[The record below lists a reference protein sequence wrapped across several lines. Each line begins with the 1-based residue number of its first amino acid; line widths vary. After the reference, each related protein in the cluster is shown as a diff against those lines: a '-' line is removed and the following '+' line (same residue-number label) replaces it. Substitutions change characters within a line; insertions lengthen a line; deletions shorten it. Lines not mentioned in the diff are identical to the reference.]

1 MTIPAS
7 WRSFARALLRRHEME
22 CDMDSELEFHIA
34 ARTDHLVAMGLDR
47 AAASRQARRELGD
60 PLRWK
65 EQGREARGL
74 RVVDNVRADI
84 RYGARW
90 LRRSPGFAVAAVFS
104 IALGICANTAIFS
117 LVNALLLKLMPVDDP
132 ESLVFLS
139 RSDDRSG
146 LASSFSYPFF
156 RQLEDAHALERAVA
170 RASFEPNVEAGDAA
184 ERVSGEMVSGDY
196 FRLLGVRPHLG
207 RLFTQDDNRI
217 PGGHALVVLSYG
229 YWQRRFGGDAQV
241 VGKSI
246 RVNTHPMTIVGVTP
260 AEFTG
265 LEIGVSPDIR
275 VPIVMQAEMLNA
287 DSRLENP
294 DEWWLQIFGRVAS
307 RDALKGVPYKR
318 AGGVA
323 GAVGDTPQG
332 APTVGGL
339 GDTLQGP
346 TVGRLGD
353 TLQGAPTVGGVG
365 DTLQGVPTLVAIQQ
379 KIDGLYQR
387 SLALIP
393 NAMSQE
399 RHVIVRAGSRGQPSL
414 QNRFAKPLTV
424 LSALAAGVLLLV
436 CLNLANLMLARTV
449 ARRRE
454 LAVRLAL
461 GATRDR
467 IVVQLLVETLLIA
480 ATGGL
485 LGLILARWAAD
496 ALARVAMPAAATS
509 LLRITL
515 DWRVLAFALTLSAL
529 AGFVSGIAPAIT
541 AGHTDLASALS
552 SEGRAVA
559 GGRLFGR
566 KLLVGAQ
573 VAVSF
578 ALLTGAGLFART
590 LVNLRGLDFGF
601 ETDHL
606 LSARLDPTLSGL
618 DKQHLT
624 TFLAD
629 VNERVAAIPGV
640 RSASF
645 AAIPLLARSG
655 WGSGITLD
663 TGVHDDRPGPDRN
676 AVGPRYFTTVG
687 MTILEGRE
695 FTETDVATSP
705 KVAIVNRAFARKY
718 FDDRAIGRRIGPGGP
733 QGSADFTIVG
743 IVRNGKYADLRE
755 EIAPFWYVP
764 YQQLEPL
771 GQSDT
776 AVRISRGLLSLH
788 VRTAADPATV
798 AGAVRSTIASIDKR
812 VTLFNIRTM
821 REQISDQLT
830 LERLL
835 AVLGAAF
842 AIVAVVLA
850 ALGLYGVV
858 AYDTTM
864 RTRELGLRMALG
876 ETASGI
882 VVMILRQTAWLV
894 AVGLSAGVVLA
905 VAGVGYVRSLLYG
918 LQPTDPMVIVSA
930 AGIVVAVTTVA
941 ALVPARRATHIN
953 PIESLN

>member
-1 MTIPAS
+1 VTTLAA
-7 WRSFARALLRRHEME
+7 WRSFARALLRRREME
-22 CDMDSELEFHIA
+22 RDMDSELEFHIE

-47 AAASRQARRELGD
+47 AAASRQARLELGD

-74 RVVDNVRADI
+74 RLVDNIRADI

-90 LRRSPGFAVAAVFS
+90 LRRSPGFATAAVFS

-132 ESLVFLS
+132 HSLVFLS

-156 RQLEDAHALERAVA
+156 RQLEEAHTLEQAVA

-184 ERVSGEMVSGDY
+184 ERVSGEMVSGEY
-196 FRLLGVRPHLG
+196 FRLLGVRPSLG
-207 RLFTQDDNRI
+207 RLLTQDDNRI
-217 PGGHALVVLSYG
+217 PGGHPVAVLSYG

-241 VGKSI
+241 VGRPI

-260 AEFTG
+260 EEFTG
-265 LEIGVSPDIR
+265 LEIGISPDIR

-287 DSRLENP
+287 ESRLENP
-294 DEWWLQIFGRVAS
+294 AEWWLQVFGRVGS
-307 RDALKGVPYKR
+307 RDALKGVPYKNASVGVRGRNAR
-318 AGGVA
+318 A
-323 GAVGDTPQG
+323 
-332 APTVGGL
+332 
-339 GDTLQGP
+339 
-346 TVGRLGD
+346 
-353 TLQGAPTVGGVG
+353 VG
-365 DTLQGVPTLVAIQQ
+365 DTLQGVPTVVAVQQ
-379 KIDGLYQR
+379 QLDGLYQR

-393 NAMSQE
+393 DGTPQE
-399 RHVIVRAGSRGQPSL
+399 RHLIVRAGSRGQPSL

-424 LSALAAGVLLLV
+424 LSGLAAGVLLLV

-454 LAVRLAL
+454 LAVRIAV

-496 ALARVAMPAAATS
+496 ALARVAVPATATS
-509 LLRITL
+509 LLRVTL
-515 DWRVLAFALTLSAL
+515 DWRVLAFALALSVL
-529 AGFVSGIAPAIT
+529 AGFVSGIAPAFT
-541 AGHTDLASALS
+541 AGHTNLASALS
-552 SEGRAVA
+552 TEGRTVA

-573 VAVSF
+573 IAVSF

-601 ETDHL
+601 ETEHL

-618 DKQHLT
+618 DKPHLT

-687 MTILEGRE
+687 MTVLEGRE
-695 FTETDVATSP
+695 FTDTDVATSP
-705 KVAIVNRAFARKY
+705 KVAVVNQAFAHKY
-718 FDDRAIGRRIGPGGP
+718 LDDHAIGRRIGPGGP
-733 QGSADFTIVG
+733 QGSAEFTIVG
-743 IVRNGKYADLRE
+743 VVRNGKYADLRE
-755 EIAPFWYVP
+755 ETAPFWYVP

-788 VRTAADPATV
+788 IRTAADPGTA
-798 AGAVRSTIASIDKR
+798 AAAVRSTIASIDKR
-812 VTLFNIRTM
+812 VTLFNMRTM

-842 AIVAVVLA
+842 ALVAVVLA

-882 VVMILRQTAWLV
+882 IVMILRQTAWLV
-894 AVGLSAGVVLA
+894 GPGLPAGVLLA
-905 VAGVGYVRSLLYG
+905 IAGVGYVRSLLYG
-918 LQPTDPMVIVSA
+918 LQPTDPLVIVSA
-930 AGIVVAVTTVA
+930 AAVVVTVTTVA
-941 ALVPARRATHIN
+941 ALLPARRATHIN
-953 PIESLN
+953 PVDSLN

>member
-1 MTIPAS
+1 VTTLAA
-7 WRSFARALLRRHEME
+7 WRSFARALLRRREME
-22 CDMDSELEFHIA
+22 RDMDSELEFHIE

-47 AAASRQARRELGD
+47 AAASRQARLELGD

-74 RVVDNVRADI
+74 RLVDNIRADI

-90 LRRSPGFAVAAVFS
+90 LRRSPGFATAAVFS

-132 ESLVFLS
+132 HSLVFLS

-156 RQLEDAHALERAVA
+156 RQLEEAHTLEQAVA

-184 ERVSGEMVSGDY
+184 ERVSGEMVSGEY
-196 FRLLGVRPHLG
+196 FRLLGVRPSLG
-207 RLFTQDDNRI
+207 RLLTQDDNRI
-217 PGGHALVVLSYG
+217 PGGHPVAVLSYG

-241 VGKSI
+241 VGKPI

-260 AEFTG
+260 EEFTG
-265 LEIGVSPDIR
+265 LEIGISPDIR
-275 VPIVMQAEMLNA
+275 VPIVMQAEMLSA
-287 DSRLENP
+287 ESRLENP
-294 DEWWLQIFGRVAS
+294 AEWWLQVFGRVGS
-307 RDALKGVPYKR
+307 RDALKGVPYKN
-318 AGGVA
+318 ASVGVR
-323 GAVGDTPQG
+323 
-332 APTVGGL
+332 
-339 GDTLQGP
+339 
-346 TVGRLGD
+346 GRN
-353 TLQGAPTVGGVG
+353 ASAVG
-365 DTLQGVPTLVAIQQ
+365 DTLQGVPSIVAVQQ
-379 KIDGLYQR
+379 ELDGLYQR

-393 NAMSQE
+393 NAMTQE
-399 RHVIVRAGSRGQPSL
+399 RHLILRAGSRGQPSL

-424 LSALAAGVLLLV
+424 LSGLAAGVLLLV

-454 LAVRLAL
+454 LAVRIAV

-496 ALARVAMPAAATS
+496 ALARVAVPATATS
-509 LLRITL
+509 LLRVTL
-515 DWRVLAFALTLSAL
+515 DWRVLAFALALSVL
-529 AGFVSGIAPAIT
+529 AGFVSGIAPAFT
-541 AGHTDLASALS
+541 AGHTNLASALS
-552 SEGRAVA
+552 TEGRTVA

-573 VAVSF
+573 IAVSF
-578 ALLTGAGLFART
+578 VLLTGAGLFART

-601 ETDHL
+601 ETEHL

-618 DKQHLT
+618 DKPHLA

-663 TGVHDDRPGPDRN
+663 TGAHDDGPGPDRN

-687 MTILEGRE
+687 MTVLEGRE
-695 FTETDVATSP
+695 FTDTDIATSP
-705 KVAIVNRAFARKY
+705 KVAVVNQAFAHKY
-718 FDDRAIGRRIGPGGP
+718 FDDHAIGRRIGPGGP
-733 QGSADFTIVG
+733 LGSAEFTIVG
-743 IVRNGKYADLRE
+743 VVRNGKYADLRE
-755 EIAPFWYVP
+755 ETAPFWYVP

-788 VRTAADPATV
+788 IRTAADPGTA
-798 AGAVRSTIASIDKR
+798 AAAVRSTIASIDKR
-812 VTLFNIRTM
+812 VTLFNMRTM

-842 AIVAVVLA
+842 ALVAVVLA

-882 VVMILRQTAWLV
+882 IVMILRQTAWLV
-894 AVGLSAGVVLA
+894 GPGLTAGVLLA
-905 VAGVGYVRSLLYG
+905 IAGVGYVRSLLYG
-918 LQPTDPMVIVSA
+918 LQPTDPLVLVSA
-930 AGIVVAVTTVA
+930 AAVVVTVTTVA
-941 ALVPARRATHIN
+941 ALLPARRATHIN
-953 PIESLN
+953 PVDSLN

>member
-1 MTIPAS
+1 
-7 WRSFARALLRRHEME
+7 LLRRREME
-22 CDMDSELEFHIA
+22 QDMDSELEFHIE

-47 AAASRQARRELGD
+47 AAASRQARLELGD

-74 RVVDNVRADI
+74 RLVDNIRADV

-90 LRRSPGFAVAAVFS
+90 LRRSPGFAIAAVFS

-132 ESLVFLS
+132 QSLVFLS

-156 RQLEDAHALERAVA
+156 RQLEEAHSLERIVA

-184 ERVSGEMVSGDY
+184 ERVSGEMVSGEY
-196 FRLLGVRPHLG
+196 FHLLGVRPHLG
-207 RLFTQDDNRI
+207 RLLTQDDNRI
-217 PGGHALVVLSYG
+217 PGGHPLVVLSYG

-241 VGKSI
+241 VGESI
-246 RVNTHPMTIVGVTP
+246 RVNTHLMTIVGVTP

-265 LEIGVSPDIR
+265 LEIGLSPDIR

-287 DSRLENP
+287 ESRLENP
-294 DEWWLQIFGRVAS
+294 GEWWLQVFGRLAS
-307 RDALKGVPYKR
+307 RDALKGVPDKD
-318 AGGVA
+318 AGERVHDKVTSAGVHKENTN
-323 GAVGDTPQG
+323 AVGNTVQG
-332 APTVGGL
+332 VPTVKSERR
-339 GDTLQGP
+339 
-346 TVGRLGD
+346 VGD
-353 TLQGAPTVGGVG
+353 TLQGAPSV
-365 DTLQGVPTLVAIQQ
+365 QGVPTMVALQQ
-379 KIDGLYQR
+379 ALDSMYQR

-393 NAMSQE
+393 NGTTQE
-399 RHVIVRAGSRGQPSL
+399 RHLILRAGSRGQPSL

-424 LSALAAGVLLLV
+424 LGALAAGVLLLV

-454 LAVRLAL
+454 LAVRIAV

-485 LGLILARWAAD
+485 LGLILARWAAN
-496 ALARVAMPAAATS
+496 ALAGVAIPATATP
-509 LLRITL
+509 LLGITL
-515 DWRVLAFALTLSAL
+515 DWRVLGFALALSVV
-529 AGFVSGIAPAIT
+529 AGFVSGIAPAFT
-541 AGHTDLASALS
+541 AGHTNLASALS
-552 SEGRAVA
+552 TEGRTVA
-559 GGRLFGR
+559 AGRLFGR

-573 VAVSF
+573 IAVSF

-601 ETDHL
+601 ETQHL

-629 VNERVAAIPGV
+629 VNDRVAAIPGV

-663 TGVHDDRPGPDRN
+663 TGVRDDRPGPDRN

-695 FTETDVATSP
+695 FTDTDVATSP
-705 KVAIVNRAFARKY
+705 KVAVVNQAFAHKY
-718 FDDRAIGRRIGPGGP
+718 FDDHAIGRQIGPGGP
-733 QGSADFTIVG
+733 QGTADFTIVG
-743 IVRNGKYADLRE
+743 IVRNSKYADLRE

-776 AVRISRGLLSLH
+776 AVRISRGLLSIH
-788 VRTAADPATV
+788 VRTAADPAT
-798 AGAVRSTIASIDKR
+798 AAAAVRSTIASIDKR
-812 VTLFNIRTM
+812 VTLFNMKTM

-858 AYDTTM
+858 AFDTTM

-882 VVMILRQTAWLV
+882 ILLILRQTAWLV
-894 AVGLSAGVVLA
+894 AIGLSAGVVLA
-905 VAGVGYVRSLLYG
+905 IAGVGYVRSLLYG
-918 LQPTDPMVIVSA
+918 LQPTDPLVIASA
-930 AGIVVAVTTVA
+930 AAVVVTVTTVA

>member
-1 MTIPAS
+1 VTTLAA
-7 WRSFARALLRRHEME
+7 WRSFARALLRRREME
-22 CDMDSELEFHIA
+22 RDMDSELEFHIE

-47 AAASRQARRELGD
+47 AAASRQARLELGD

-74 RVVDNVRADI
+74 RLVDNIRADI

-90 LRRSPGFAVAAVFS
+90 LRRSPGFATAAVFS

-132 ESLVFLS
+132 HSLVFLS

-156 RQLEDAHALERAVA
+156 RQLEEAHTLEQAVA

-184 ERVSGEMVSGDY
+184 ERVSGEMVSGEY
-196 FRLLGVRPHLG
+196 FRLLGVRPSLG
-207 RLFTQDDNRI
+207 RLLTQDDNRI
-217 PGGHALVVLSYG
+217 PGGHPVAVLSYG

-241 VGKSI
+241 VGRPI

-260 AEFTG
+260 EEFTG
-265 LEIGVSPDIR
+265 LEIGISPDIR
-275 VPIVMQAEMLNA
+275 VPIVMQAEMLSA
-287 DSRLENP
+287 ESRLENP
-294 DEWWLQIFGRVAS
+294 AEWWLQVFGRVGS
-307 RDALKGVPYKR
+307 RDALKGVPYKN
-318 AGGVA
+318 ASVGVR
-323 GAVGDTPQG
+323 
-332 APTVGGL
+332 
-339 GDTLQGP
+339 
-346 TVGRLGD
+346 GRN
-353 TLQGAPTVGGVG
+353 ASAVG
-365 DTLQGVPTLVAIQQ
+365 DTLQGVPSIVAVQQ
-379 KIDGLYQR
+379 ELDGLYQR

-393 NAMSQE
+393 NAMTQE
-399 RHVIVRAGSRGQPSL
+399 RHLILRAGSRGQPSL

-424 LSALAAGVLLLV
+424 LSGLAAGVLLLV

-454 LAVRLAL
+454 LAVRIAV

-496 ALARVAMPAAATS
+496 ALARVAVPATATS
-509 LLRITL
+509 LLRVTL
-515 DWRVLAFALTLSAL
+515 DWRVLAFALALSVL
-529 AGFVSGIAPAIT
+529 AGFVSGIAPAFT
-541 AGHTDLASALS
+541 AGHTNLASALS
-552 SEGRAVA
+552 TEGRTVA

-573 VAVSF
+573 IAVSF

-601 ETDHL
+601 ETEHL

-618 DKQHLT
+618 DKPHLT

-687 MTILEGRE
+687 MTVLEGRE
-695 FTETDVATSP
+695 FTDTDVATSP
-705 KVAIVNRAFARKY
+705 KVAVVNQAFAHKY
-718 FDDRAIGRRIGPGGP
+718 LDDHAIGRRIGPGGP
-733 QGSADFTIVG
+733 QGSAEFTIVG
-743 IVRNGKYADLRE
+743 VVRNGKYADLRE
-755 EIAPFWYVP
+755 ETAPFWYVP

-788 VRTAADPATV
+788 IRTAADPGTA
-798 AGAVRSTIASIDKR
+798 AAAVRSTIASIDKR
-812 VTLFNIRTM
+812 VTLFNMRTM

-842 AIVAVVLA
+842 ALVAVVLA

-882 VVMILRQTAWLV
+882 IVMILRQTAWLV
-894 AVGLSAGVVLA
+894 GPGLTAGVLLA
-905 VAGVGYVRSLLYG
+905 IAGVGYVRSLLYG
-918 LQPTDPMVIVSA
+918 LQPTDPLVLVSA
-930 AGIVVAVTTVA
+930 AAVVVTVTTVA
-941 ALVPARRATHIN
+941 ALLPARRATHIN
-953 PIESLN
+953 PVDSLN